1 MKKIVLL
8 LVMCL
13 PLMAQAQ
20 NIKEEED
27 FAVMLDAARG
37 AANDYKSKVYVA
49 QKAYNDSR
57 SIKTTTATAVK
68 PISSEDLAKSYKRDK
83 VLIDKEFLKERV
95 DAEQVLLDA
104 ALKDLKEWQE
114 ICQSECEH
122 VKRARSD
129 AGVIKVRLENAKKAY
144 KKFCDEHPNL

>member
-1 MKKIVLL
+1 MLICGNIFVSQGLKKEDMKKNVLL

-13 PLMAQAQ
+13 PLIAQAQ
-20 NIKEEED
+20 EVENYISRVVQYRGEVLIANALDLSVESLDRLYEQKKE
-27 FAVMLDAARG
+27 
-37 AANDYKSKVYVA
+37 N
-49 QKAYNDSR
+49 N
-57 SIKTTTATAVK
+57 
-68 PISSEDLAKSYKRDK
+68 KRDR
-83 VLIDKEFLKERV
+83 LLREKEFLKAMV
-95 DAEQVLLDA
+95 NDEQVLLDA

>member
-1 MKKIVLL
+1 MKKIILL
-8 LVMCL
+8 LAVCL
-13 PLMAQAQ
+13 PLMVQAQ
-20 NIKEEED
+20 EVEKY
-27 FAVMLDAARG
+27 VPRLVQYRG
-37 AANDYKSKVYVA
+37 
-49 QKAYNDSR
+49 
-57 SIKTTTATAVK
+57 
-68 PISSEDLAKSYKRDK
+68 E
-83 VLIDKEFLKERV
+83 VLIANALDLSVESLDRLYEQKKENNKREQLLCEKKLLKERV

-129 AGVIKVRLENAKKAY
+129 AGVIKVRLEDAKKAY

>member
-1 MKKIVLL
+1 MKKTILL
-8 LVMCL
+8 IAVCL
-13 PLMAQAQ
+13 PLMVQAQ
-20 NIKEEED
+20 EVEKY
-27 FAVMLDAARG
+27 VPRLVQYRG
-37 AANDYKSKVYVA
+37 
-49 QKAYNDSR
+49 
-57 SIKTTTATAVK
+57 
-68 PISSEDLAKSYKRDK
+68 E
-83 VLIDKEFLKERV
+83 VLIANALDLSVESLDRLYEQKKENNKREQLLCEKKYLKERV

-129 AGVIKVRLENAKKAY
+129 AGVIKVRLEDAKKAY

>member
-1 MKKIVLL
+1 MKKIILL
-8 LVMCL
+8 LAVCL

-20 NIKEEED
+20 EVENYIPRLVQYRGEVLIANALDLSVESLDRLYEQKKE
-27 FAVMLDAARG
+27 
-37 AANDYKSKVYVA
+37 N
-49 QKAYNDSR
+49 N
-57 SIKTTTATAVK
+57 
-68 PISSEDLAKSYKRDK
+68 KRDR
-83 VLIDKEFLKERV
+83 LLTEKEILKKRV

-129 AGVIKVRLENAKKAY
+129 AGVIKVRLEDAKKAY

>member
-1 MKKIVLL
+1 MLIFGNIFVSQGLKKEDMKKNVLL

-13 PLMAQAQ
+13 PLIAQAQ
-20 NIKEEED
+20 EVENYISRVVQYRGEVLIANALDLSVESLDRLYEQKKE
-27 FAVMLDAARG
+27 
-37 AANDYKSKVYVA
+37 N
-49 QKAYNDSR
+49 N
-57 SIKTTTATAVK
+57 
-68 PISSEDLAKSYKRDK
+68 KRDR
-83 VLIDKEFLKERV
+83 LLREKEFLKAMV
-95 DAEQVLLDA
+95 NDEQVLLDA